1 MTEVTKCIL
10 VITTGIVCTV
20 CIMTDP
26 DWTPFALIC
35 FGIVTIV
42 ATRR

>member
-1 MTEVTKCIL
+1 MTEITKCVL

-20 CIMTDP
+20 CMIADSA
-26 DWTPFALIC
+26 WTPFALIC